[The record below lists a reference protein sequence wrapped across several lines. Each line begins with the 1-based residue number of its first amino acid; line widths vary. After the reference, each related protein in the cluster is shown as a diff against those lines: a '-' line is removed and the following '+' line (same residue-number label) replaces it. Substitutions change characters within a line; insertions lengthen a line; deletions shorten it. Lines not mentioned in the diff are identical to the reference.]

1 MSADLK
7 EINDH
12 SGLDKANNPLP
23 SKAYAVVIAD
33 VNYGLNKKQSRG
45 DEVAWSVVNFRG
57 FFENVK
63 DANKADS
70 YVVIVFLHHAQGPV
84 LFCF

>member
-1 MSADLK
+1 MSVDLK

-12 SGLDKANNPLP
+12 SGLDKAKNPLP

-45 DEVAWSVVNFRG
+45 DEVAWSVVNFRV

-70 YVVIVFLHHAQGPV
+70 YVVIVFLLHAQGPV

>member
-12 SGLDKANNPLP
+12 SGLDKAKNPLP

-45 DEVAWSVVNFRG
+45 DEVAWSVVNFRV
-57 FFENVK
+57 FFRK
-63 DANKADS
+63 CQRCKHRD
-70 YVVIVFLHHAQGPV
+70 PV
-84 LFCF
+84 GRSRAKPRLNPV